1 MIAWRMLAMAG
12 VILLCAGAG
21 HAAEFKSS
29 QGFSITYPATWL
41 VMSTDQPDKVRR
53 EMQSRVKQFSG
64 VDLRRLA
71 VIICEDSPADF
82 VANLNVVVGSG
93 KAPTQKSDDE
103 YRKFL
108 TDEYRKLGVAVTGVQ
123 VERTQV
129 GGLEAV
135 SVHYNAVLRGVAQ
148 PQRQWQVTVLDKR
161 RTLSITCSA
170 PEADF
175 ARYEPVF
182 AASVASLRLGPD
194 SSLAGWL
201 DDPLVRYGL
210 IGVVVACVLLW
221 LRMRMQRK
229 E

>member
-1 MIAWRMLAMAG
+1 MTAWRIPAMAG
-12 VILLCAGAG
+12 AILLFACACR
-21 HAAEFKSS
+21 AAEFKSS
-29 QGFSITYPATWL
+29 QGFSITYPDNWL

-82 VANLNVVVGSG
+82 VANLNVVVSSG
-93 KAPTQKSDDE
+93 KAPAQKSDDE
-103 YRKFL
+103 YRKLL
-108 TDEYRKLGVAVTGVQ
+108 TDEYRKLGVAVTDVQ

-129 GGLEAV
+129 SGLEAV
-135 SVHYNAVLRGVAQ
+135 SVHYNAVLQGVAQ

-161 RTLSITCSA
+161 RTFNITCSA

-175 ARYEPVF
+175 AKYEPVF
-182 AASVASLRLGPD
+182 AASVNSLRIGPD

-201 DDPLVRYGL
+201 DNTLVRYGL
-210 IGVVVACVLLW
+210 IGVVVACVLVW
-221 LRMRMQRK
+221 LKMRMQRK
-229 E
+229 D